1 MEPLAELLEE
11 QGAYREAALVYR
23 ELLRDGMNSAAEA

>member
-1 MEPLAELLEE
+1 LLEE

-23 ELLRDGMNSAAEA
+23 ELLRDGMNSAAGA